1 MDVFC
6 TKKSNIALQGSCNLK
21 VEFQISRH
29 EEESSFSEGG
39 SSTKIYQQ
47 LCTKKKLAKKAE
59 QL

>member
-1 MDVFC
+1 M
-6 TKKSNIALQGSCNLK
+6 KIK
-21 VEFQISRH
+21 
-29 EEESSFSEGG
+29 EESSFSEGG